1 MTRLMISLAAT
12 AAMAGGFAVLPTAAA
27 AQDAGSQAEVVVYG
41 NDPCPRASDST
52 IVVCR
57 HRPESERYRLPKNQ
71 QTRMVQLKETMM
83 LSPGLRL
90 AVIEFEGQK
99 LLVSVSR
106 SGVTL
111 VDKQQ

>member
-52 IVVCR
+52 IVV
-57 HRPESERYRLPKNQ
+57 
-71 QTRMVQLKETMM
+71 
-83 LSPGLRL
+83 
-90 AVIEFEGQK
+90 
-99 LLVSVSR
+99 
-106 SGVTL
+106 
-111 VDKQQ
+111 